1 MSAITLSSWVDAKA
15 ALRNRDLRQGLYDE
29 GIALM
34 HGVIVNL
41 HGAEHNARRRLE
53 NRLFRRDTFA
63 FWEKEL
69 IPHNISES
77 IRPHLVGGRV
87 DLLQLARLTMMR
99 ISAGIAGIDLGTD
112 PARFVLLADIMAK
125 LARASSVN
133 HFIGD
138 KRAVIEQGNVALA
151 LFAKEFFE
159 PARKNRL
166 ALIEQVSRQTK
177 LPDDLPKDVLT
188 TLLVNHDNLEIS
200 DESLLH
206 EIAYF
211 PWVGSHSTSGAFV
224 NMMDHIFE
232 WIRQHPNDRE
242 KLIKDISLLQ
252 RFGFESLRLNPAS
265 PESIRVAIAETTLET
280 GVLISKDTRVTID
293 MRAANRD
300 EKIFGVD
307 AQQFNPFRKVPD
319 GTAPWGLSFGSGFH
333 ACIGQ
338 ELVSG
343 LDSQPAESEVSLTGA
358 IATMAQI
365 VLSHGAI
372 FDPQDPP
379 RRDEQSA
386 RKNWLSYPVIFRS
399 PTTL

>member
-1 MSAITLSSWVDAKA
+1 MSTITLSNWLDAKA
-15 ALRNRDLRQGLYDE
+15 ALRNRDLRKGLYDE

-53 NRLFRRDTFA
+53 NRLFRRETFA

-69 IPHNISES
+69 IPHNISVS
-77 IRPHLVGGRV
+77 IQPHLVGGQV

-99 ISAGIAGIDLGTD
+99 ISAGIAGIDLGDD
-112 PARFVLLADIMAK
+112 PDRFNMLADIMAK

-138 KRAVIEQGNVALA
+138 KQSVIEQGNIALE
-151 LFAKEFFE
+151 LFATEFFE

-166 ALIEQVSRQTK
+166 KLISEISQQAKTV
-177 LPDDLPKDVLT
+177 DDLPKDVLT
-188 TLLVNHDNLEIS
+188 TLLVNYDNLEIS

-232 WIRQHPNDRE
+232 WISHHPNDRE
-242 KLIKDISLLQ
+242 KLVDDIWLLQ

-265 PESIRVAIAETTLET
+265 PESSRVAVVETTLES
-280 GVLISKDTRVTID
+280 GVLIPQDARVTID

-300 EKIFGVD
+300 EKVVGSD
-307 AQQFNPFRKVPD
+307 AHQFNPYREISEGV
-319 GTAPWGLSFGSGFH
+319 TPWGLSFGSGFH

-338 ELVSG
+338 
-343 LDSQPAESEVSLTGA
+343 
-358 IATMAQI
+358 
-365 VLSHGAI
+365 
-372 FDPQDPP
+372 
-379 RRDEQSA
+379 
-386 RKNWLSYPVIFRS
+386 
-399 PTTL
+399 